1 MHLQELV
8 ELVDQ
13 VVVEMIQYLLVLVK
27 IIQDQLNKVSLVER
41 LVLVL
46 LVVEVEVVLG
56 VLVLLELQ
64 VELEEM
70 V

>member
-1 MHLQELV
+1 
-8 ELVDQ
+8 

-41 LVLVL
+41 LEVV

-56 VLVLLELQ
+56 VLVLLDLQ

-70 V
+70 A